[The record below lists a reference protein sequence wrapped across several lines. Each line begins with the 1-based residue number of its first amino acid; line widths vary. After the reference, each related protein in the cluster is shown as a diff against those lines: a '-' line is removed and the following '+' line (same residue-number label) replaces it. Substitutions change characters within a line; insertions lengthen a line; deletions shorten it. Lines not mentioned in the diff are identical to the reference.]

1 MHQFQPGVEAGQQ
14 LFRVFLQQP
23 AEGVGVVAQAG
34 VGGLVHM
41 QDFAAGELENEQ
53 AVLAGVGQVE
63 HQLQAL
69 AAFPQVLF
77 DVFAL
82 ADLLVQASVA
92 GLQGAGA
99 AGVLQ
104 RQGQGRDQQQAG
116 EQAGA
121 EDELRQGR
129 AELFHQLRGGA
140 QLQGEVAV
148 VEQVQGHALAQV
160 GEALWLRLVV
170 DGLAGLQQQDAEVA
184 VVEVGEE
191 FVHQRLD
198 TEHALEEAVESPL
211 ARFVGDIERRIEDE
225 AAPTLEQG
233 EAVGHL
239 RLATGLGLH
248 GEVEVGVVAGQ
259 AKAPGGLV
267 ARLGQHPAHAQVGA
281 HPLDGL
287 VAGKV
292 LQGEIGFERPLV
304 PGDSPAVVP
313 LQGHAAQA
321 LDLIDQVAFQL
332 GGQGPRLVAD
342 AVADALLLGALHLSP
357 EQQAGATQSQEQ
369 QDER

>member
-1 MHQFQPGVEAGQQ
+1 M
-14 LFRVFLQQP
+14 
-23 AEGVGVVAQAG
+23 
-34 VGGLVHM
+34 
-41 QDFAAGELENEQ
+41 
-53 AVLAGVGQVE
+53 
-63 HQLQAL
+63 
-69 AAFPQVLF
+69 
-77 DVFAL
+77 FAL

-104 RQGQGRDQQQAG
+104 CQGQCCCQQQAG

-121 EDELRQGR
+121 EDNLRKGR
-129 AELFHQLRGGA
+129 AEPLHQLGGGA

-239 RLATGLGLH
+239 RLASGLGLH

-259 AKAPGGLV
+259 AKALGGLV
-267 ARLGQHPAHAQVGA
+267 ARLGQRPAYAQVGA

-304 PGDSPAVVP
+304 PGDSPAMVP
-313 LQGHAAQA
+313 LHGHAAQA
-321 LDLIDQVAFQL
+321 LDFIDQVAFQL
-332 GGQGPRLVAD
+332 GGQGSCLIAD
-342 AVADALLLGALHLSP
+342 AVADALLLGVFHLSP
-357 EQQAGATQSQEQ
+357 EQQAGAAQRQEQ